1 MDEAVLTVRREVIG
15 MPDKK
20 RIALVTG
27 ASSGLGREFARLL
40 AHEAVDEL
48 WLVARREERLRELA
62 VEVVLPC
69 RVFALDLTQESALE
83 ALSAAL
89 SAEPVTV
96 RWLVNAAGFGRIG
109 MAADIG
115 AATTGRMIA
124 LNCRAAAE
132 LTERVLLYMERGSR
146 VLEIASCAAFQPI
159 PYLAAY
165 AATKAF
171 LLRYSRALA
180 AEVAE
185 RGITV
190 TAICPYWIR
199 DTEFIHEA
207 KRTDKAGLF
216 RGFPLATDQ
225 KTVARRSLWAA
236 EHGFTVFTP
245 DLVSTLHRI
254 ITSLLPHRLMIALSN
269 IWRHL
274 AG

>member
-40 AHEAVDEL
+40 VQEAIDEL

-62 VEVVLPC
+62 AEVALPC
-69 RVFALDLTQESALE
+69 RVFALDLTQESSLE

-89 SAEPVTV
+89 SAEPVVV
-96 RWLVNAAGFGRIG
+96 RYLVNAAGFGRIG
-109 MAADIG
+109 MVADIG

-132 LTERVLLYMERGSR
+132 LTERVLPYMERGSR

-236 EHGFTVFTP
+236 EHGITVFTP

>member
-40 AHEAVDEL
+40 AREVVDEL

-62 VEVVLPC
+62 AEVALPC

-132 LTERVLLYMERGSR
+132 V
-146 VLEIASCAAFQPI
+146 AA
-159 PYLAAY
+159 
-165 AATKAF
+165 
-171 LLRYSRALA
+171 
-180 AEVAE
+180 

-207 KRTDKAGLF
+207 KQTDKAGLF

-269 IWRHL
+269 LWRHL

>member
-1 MDEAVLTVRREVIG
+1 M
-15 MPDKK
+15 KH
-20 RIALVTG
+20 IALITG

-62 VEVVLPC
+62 AELALPC
-69 RVFALDLTQESALE
+69 RIFALDLTQESALE

-89 SAEPVTV
+89 SAEPVVV
-96 RWLVNAAGFGRIG
+96 RYLVNAAGLGRIG
-109 MAADIG
+109 MAAEG
-115 AATTGRMIA
+115 
-124 LNCRAAAE
+124 
-132 LTERVLLYMERGSR
+132 
-146 VLEIASCAAFQPI
+146 
-159 PYLAAY
+159 
-165 AATKAF
+165 
-171 LLRYSRALA
+171 
-180 AEVAE
+180 AE

-207 KRTDKAGLF
+207 KKTDRRGLF

-236 EHGFTVFTP
+236 GHGFTVSTP

-254 ITSLLPHRLMIALSN
+254 ITSILPHRLMIALSN
-269 IWRHL
+269 LWRHL

>member
-1 MDEAVLTVRREVIG
+1 MDEAVLAVRREVIG

-48 WLVARREERLRELA
+48 WLVARREERLQELA
-62 VEVVLPC
+62 AEVVLPC
-69 RVFALDLTQESALE
+69 RVFALDLTQESSLE

-96 RWLVNAAGFGRIG
+96 QWLVNAAGFGRIG

-132 LTERVLLYMERGSR
+132 LTERVLPYMEQGSR

-180 AEVAE
+180 AEVAQ

-236 EHGFTVFTP
+236 EHGLTVFTP
-245 DLVSTLHRI
+245 DFVSTLHRI
-254 ITSLLPHRLMIALSN
+254 VTSILPHRLMIALSN
-269 IWRHL
+269 LWRHL

>member
-1 MDEAVLTVRREVIG
+1 

-40 AHEAVDEL
+40 AREAVDEL
-48 WLVARREERLRELA
+48 WLVARREERLRALA
-62 VEVVLPC
+62 AEVALPC
-69 RVFALDLTQESALE
+69 RIFALDLTQEASLE
-83 ALSAAL
+83 NLSAVL

-132 LTERVLLYMERGSR
+132 LTERVLPYMERGSR

-180 AEVAE
+180 AEVAPS
-185 RGITV
+185 
-190 TAICPYWIR
+190 A
-199 DTEFIHEA
+199 
-207 KRTDKAGLF
+207 RTGS
-216 RGFPLATDQ
+216 ATRSSS
-225 KTVARRSLWAA
+225 TRRSGRTRRACSAA
-236 EHGFTVFTP
+236 SRSRRTRRPSRGARSG
-245 DLVSTLHRI
+245 LRSTASPSSRP
-254 ITSLLPHRLMIALSN
+254 TSSRLCTASSHPSC
-269 IWRHL
+269 RT
-274 AG
+274 AS

>member
-1 MDEAVLTVRREVIG
+1 
-15 MPDKK
+15 
-20 RIALVTG
+20 
-27 ASSGLGREFARLL
+27 
-40 AHEAVDEL
+40 
-48 WLVARREERLRELA
+48 
-62 VEVVLPC
+62 
-69 RVFALDLTQESALE
+69 
-83 ALSAAL
+83 
-89 SAEPVTV
+89 
-96 RWLVNAAGFGRIG
+96 

-132 LTERVLLYMERGSR
+132 LTERALPYMERGSR

-165 AATKAF
+165 AASKAF

-180 AEVAE
+180 AEVAA

-190 TAICPYWIR
+190 TAVCPYWIR

-207 KRTDKAGLF
+207 KKTDRRGLF
-216 RGFPLATDQ
+216 RGFSLATDQ

-254 ITSLLPHRLMIALSN
+254 VTSILPHRLMIALSN
-269 IWRHL
+269 LWRHL

>member
-1 MDEAVLTVRREVIG
+1 MIG
-15 MPDKK
+15 MPDKR
-20 RIALVTG
+20 RIALITG

-40 AHEAVDEL
+40 AHEAIDEL

-62 VEVVLPC
+62 EELALPC
-69 RVFALDLTQESALE
+69 RVFALNLTQESLLE
-83 ALSAAL
+83 TLSAAL
-89 SAEPVTV
+89 SAEPVVV
-96 RWLVNAAGFGRIG
+96 RYLVNAAGFGRIG

-132 LTERVLLYMERGSR
+132 LTERALPYMERGSR

-180 AEVAE
+180 AEVAA

-269 IWRHL
+269 LWRHL

>member
-1 MDEAVLTVRREVIG
+1 

-62 VEVVLPC
+62 AEVALPC

-83 ALSAAL
+83 ELSAAL

-124 LNCRAAAE
+124 LNCCAAAE
-132 LTERVLLYMERGSR
+132 LTERALPYMEQGSR

-207 KRTDKAGLF
+207 KKTDRRGLF
-216 RGFPLATDQ
+216 RGFSLATDQ

-236 EHGFTVFTP
+236 AHGFTVFTP

-254 ITSLLPHRLMIALSN
+254 VTSILPHRLMIALSN
-269 IWRHL
+269 LWRHL

>member
-1 MDEAVLTVRREVIG
+1 MSRLCAGLDAGIRAG
-15 MPDKK
+15 G
-20 RIALVTG
+20 ALGG
-27 ASSGLGREFARLL
+27 AFGGAGDGAMARQCGWVWPHRHGGGHRGGDDG
-40 AHEAVDEL
+40 AHDRAEL
-48 WLVARREERLRELA
+48 PRGGGAHGA
-62 VEVVLPC
+62 
-69 RVFALDLTQESALE
+69 
-83 ALSAAL
+83 
-89 SAEPVTV
+89 
-96 RWLVNAAGFGRIG
+96 
-109 MAADIG
+109 G
-115 AATTGRMIA
+115 AAVHGARQP
-124 LNCRAAAE
+124 RA
-132 LTERVLLYMERGSR
+132 
-146 VLEIASCAAFQPI
+146 EIASCAAFQPI

-180 AEVAE
+180 AEVTE

>member
-1 MDEAVLTVRREVIG
+1 MAG
-15 MPDKK
+15 K
-20 RIALVTG
+20 RHVALITG

-48 WLVARREERLRELA
+48 WLVARREERLRELSA
-62 VEVVLPC
+62 ELALPC
-69 RVFALDLTQESALE
+69 RIFALDLTQEAAFE
-83 ALSAAL
+83 ELSAAL
-89 SAEPVTV
+89 AAEPLVV
-96 RWLVNAAGFGRIG
+96 RYLVNAAGFGRIG

-132 LTERVLLYMERGSR
+132 LTERALPYMEKGSR

-171 LLRYSRALA
+171 LLRYSCALA
-180 AEVAE
+180 VEVAE

-207 KRTDKAGLF
+207 KKTDRAGLF

-254 ITSLLPHRLMIALSN
+254 ITSILPHRFMIALSN
-269 IWRHL
+269 LWRHL

>member
-1 MDEAVLTVRREVIG
+1 MDEAVLAVRREVIG

-48 WLVARREERLRELA
+48 WLVARREERLQELA
-62 VEVVLPC
+62 AEVVLPC
-69 RVFALDLTQESALE
+69 RVFALDLTQESSLE

-132 LTERVLLYMERGSR
+132 LTERVLPYMERGSQ

-180 AEVAE
+180 AEVAA

-245 DLVSTLHRI
+245 DFVSTLHRI

>member
-1 MDEAVLTVRREVIG
+1 

-48 WLVARREERLRELA
+48 WLVARREERLQELA
-62 VEVVLPC
+62 AEVVLPC
-69 RVFALDLTQESALE
+69 RVFALDLTQESSLE

-132 LTERVLLYMERGSR
+132 LTERVLPYMEQGSR

-180 AEVAE
+180 AEVAQ

-245 DLVSTLHRI
+245 DLVSTLHRVV
-254 ITSLLPHRLMIALSN
+254 TSILPHRLMIALSN
-269 IWRHL
+269 LWRHL